1 MRTTLELDDDL
12 LATARQSEAPE
23 RSHSRLRAAVTRSS
37 VHNAPTKSKYA
48 TSMRSEKLTISMVN
62 PLTAGTHP
70 SKTNGNHNPATS
82 SRSEEHTSELQ
93 SRQYLV

>member
-1 MRTTLELDDDL
+1 MRTTQIGFRSAGLRH
-12 LATARQSEAPE
+12 APSPGRQYQAPTPEWAAGWEAPE

-62 PLTAGTHP
+62 PPTAGTHP
-70 SKTNGNHNPATS
+70 SKTNEIGRAH
-82 SRSEEHTSELQ
+82 
-93 SRQYLV
+93 V